1 MNNFQTESTA
11 SNHDITHKM
20 HNGNCL
26 DCQVFT
32 DGANPPNITGGNTQY
47 DAFGNKNKSKRINP
61 KKERYS
67 KFRKEKPSA
76 LSFASPELPEDVVQQ
91 RRQDE
96 QRIGKFWRHYRRPPE
111 RFVRERDAKAK
122 R

>member
-1 MNNFQTESTA
+1 MG
-11 SNHDITHKM
+11 KKK
-20 HNGNCL
+20 
-26 DCQVFT
+26 
-32 DGANPPNITGGNTQY
+32 
-47 DAFGNKNKSKRINP
+47 NKNKAKRVNP

-67 KFRKEKPSA
+67 KFRKDKPTNLA
-76 LSFASPELPEDVVQQ
+76 FATPELPEEVVQQ

-96 QRIGKFWRHYRRPPE
+96 QMIDSFWRHYRRPPE

>member
-1 MNNFQTESTA
+1 MG
-11 SNHDITHKM
+11 KKK
-20 HNGNCL
+20 
-26 DCQVFT
+26 
-32 DGANPPNITGGNTQY
+32 
-47 DAFGNKNKSKRINP
+47 NKNKSKRINP

-96 QRIGKFWRHYRRPPE
+96 QRIGEFWRHYRRPPE